1 MQQILYCHAGQ
12 LRGQRLVLD
21 KDLTVGRETYCDI
34 ILDDPKVSRHHGT
47 FHLRDGKI
55 IFVDNNSTNGT
66 MLNGRKITEAEIRSG
81 DIIKF
86 GSSEFGLLEEADF
99 RTINFVNSDSQVV
112 GVVNAGSVRADS
124 LANKFQEIFE
134 YYKENQPQTSEAE
147 QYELVRTQR
156 MLNGLK
162 TLYSISQTMTRV
174 MSLPELFEHIAKNLF
189 EFFAAAE
196 NLVILL
202 EDEEKEMLIPRF
214 ATSRDPGRD
223 PTMNISKT
231 VLDRAIKER
240 CTLTA
245 SDVTADSRLSNSD
258 SIVDFQVKSV
268 MCAPLVSG
276 ENVIGALYLD
286 NRLSNVR
293 YDAMDAELLTAF
305 ANQTAVAIENSF
317 LCDSLQQH
325 YHQTLQT
332 LVNAIEAKDAYTLGH
347 SMRVG
352 KYATGIAR
360 MMGLSDSR
368 VERIKAAADIHD
380 IGKIGLKEGLINKPG
395 RLTDTEYNSVKEH
408 VDLGEKILR
417 PIVYLRDVLPFIRGH
432 HERWDGTG
440 YPDRLRG
447 EECPL
452 EGRIL
457 AMADAFDA
465 MTSQRS
471 YNKPISFDE
480 AIKRIKSAAGTQF
493 DPQVVEVFERYYH
506 EVLVSELAQRSETT
520 SQKTIMSTALEQ

>member
-12 LRGQRLVLD
+12 LRGQRRLLD

-47 FHLRDGKI
+47 FQLRDGKI

-99 RTINFVNSDSQVV
+99 RTINFVNSDSQVM

-134 YYKENQPQTSEAE
+134 YYKENQPQASEAE

-174 MSLPELFEHIAKNLF
+174 MSLPELFEHIAKNMF

-276 ENVIGALYLD
+276 VNVIGALYLD

-417 PIVYLRDVLPFIRGH
+417 PSVYLRDVLPFIRGH

-457 AMADAFDA
+457 AMADSFDA

-480 AIKRIKSAAGTQF
+480 AFNRIKSGAGTQF
-493 DPQVVEVFERYYH
+493 DPQLVEVFERYYH
-506 EVLVSELAQRSETT
+506 EVLISELAQRSETT
-520 SQKTIMSTALEQ
+520 SQKTVMSTTLEQ